1 MSPFNAIRSTS
12 DFVQMAAMIGSVAL
26 GAFGIGVNIGKEPDL
41 EPQVKAN
48 TVAIDS
54 LRAQST
60 QIARDLA
67 ELAKNT
73 KTSTCILSLQV
84 TADDPIKCLP

>member
-1 MSPFNAIRSTS
+1 MSPVAAIKGMS
-12 DFVQMAAMIGSVAL
+12 DVAQVFALVGSISI
-26 GAFGIGVNIGKEPDL
+26 GAFGIGVGLGKKPDL

-54 LRAQST
+54 LRVQSS

-84 TADDPIKCLP
+84 TQEDPVKCLP